1 VLAPLALL
9 LAAAV
14 SAGTQARKPAAAAPG
29 ALQLDGVWKGQ
40 EVDAN
45 VGMRHS
51 SLTFT
56 KDGGS
61 FAYED
66 AGGMGVKITV
76 RLQSL
81 KVEGA
86 LVRFAVP
93 GGGKIRHYTGR
104 WDGRRIAGTIAAD
117 AAGATPLG
125 TFELTRPV
133 YEDSRPLS
141 PNDLAAM
148 EARRRPEPGLA
159 PENGAGTTGT
169 TGTTEPPAARSEIER
184 KREAGTRQ
192 LEQRLQRVAA
202 LAAELVGSI
211 QEYQAACGEG
221 GQPLFDQPTH
231 DCDGMVRNV
240 GRLAVAVGRG
250 LDEAEDEARRNWVEP
265 GTVRRLREENGLDSS
280 AWDDLSRR
288 VRQLEAEASRRR

>member
-1 VLAPLALL
+1 MRWCWPRPSPRA
-9 LAAAV
+9 
-14 SAGTQARKPAAAAPG
+14 QARKPAAAAPA
-29 ALQLDGVWKGQ
+29 ALQLEGVWKGQ

-51 SLTFT
+51 SVTFT

-81 KVEGA
+81 EVEGA
-86 LVRFAVP
+86 QVRFAVP
-93 GGGKIRHYTGR
+93 GGGKIRHYSGR
-104 WDGRRIAGTIAAD
+104 WDGRKIAGTIAAD
-117 AAGATPLG
+117 VAGATPLG
-125 TFELTRPV
+125 TFEFTRPV
-133 YEDSRPLS
+133 YDDSRPLA

-148 EARRRPEPGLA
+148 EARRRPEPESE
-159 PENGAGTTGT
+159 PESRAGAARTTD
-169 TGTTEPPAARSEIER
+169 PPAGRSEIER
-184 KREAGTRQ
+184 KRETGTRL

-202 LAAELVGSI
+202 LAGQLVGSI
-211 QEYQAACGEG
+211 QEYHAACSSG
-221 GQPLFDQPTH
+221 GQPMFDQPTH
-231 DCDGMVRNV
+231 DCDAMLRSV

-280 AWDDLSRR
+280 AWDDLSSR
-288 VRQLEAEASRRR
+288 VRQLEAEASRGR

>member
-1 VLAPLALL
+1 M
-9 LAAAV
+9 LAATAAP
-14 SAGTQARKPAAAAPG
+14 AGAQARKPAAAAPAG
-29 ALQLDGVWKGQ
+29 LQLEGVWKGQ

-81 KVEGA
+81 KVEAGQ
-86 LVRFAVP
+86 VRFAVP
-93 GGGKIRHYTGR
+93 GGGKLRHYTGR
-104 WDGRRIAGTIAAD
+104 WDGRKITGTIAAD
-117 AAGATPLG
+117 PSGASPLG

-133 YEDSRPLS
+133 YDDSRPLS
-141 PNDLAAM
+141 PNDMAAM
-148 EARRRPEPGLA
+148 EARRRPDPEP
-159 PENGAGTTGT
+159 ETRAGSAANP
-169 TGTTEPPAARSEIER
+169 EPPAARSEIER
-184 KREAGTRQ
+184 KRETGTRV
-192 LEQRLQRVAA
+192 LEQRMQRVAA

-211 QEYQAACGEG
+211 QEYQAACGES
-221 GQPLFDQPTH
+221 GQPLFDQPQH
-231 DCDGMVRNV
+231 DCEAMVRNV

-265 GTVRRLREENGLDSS
+265 GTVRRVREENGLDSS